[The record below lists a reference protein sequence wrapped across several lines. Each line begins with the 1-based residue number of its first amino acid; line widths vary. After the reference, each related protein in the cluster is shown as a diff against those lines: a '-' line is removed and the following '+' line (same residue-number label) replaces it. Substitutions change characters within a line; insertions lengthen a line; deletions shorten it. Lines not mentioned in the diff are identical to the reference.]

1 MYLEETAHFNA
12 LSETL
17 REELNEKLRGFGKY
31 VRYKFDI
38 GRRNPDPQ
46 GYNGDTIFPNLY
58 TLDPALFDIVDKHE
72 EKGKPRLKKIALIDG
87 VNEDGIPNR
96 FRKIRVKSSERGIL
110 MLNLEEGNEDWYVA
124 MYLELH
130 PKLEGGMFQDK
141 NKNSVIKRIDEVKAA
156 SDAKQTRTARLKA
169 LNAAQGMSDKEVLNF
184 ADAMLWDSTDEVV
197 VLRNKAEE
205 LADSNPEFFNDLVSS
220 KVIQYRSVIKQ
231 ALDKRIIEYNPAEGK
246 FTWESNSQ
254 PIAIVSMNQG
264 KNHVEKFADFLM
276 TNGEKAEAIF
286 KKMKDLVK

>member
-17 REELNEKLRGFGKY
+17 REELNEKLRGLGKY

-58 TLDPALFDIVDKHE
+58 TLDPAIFDIVDKNE

-96 FRKIRVKSSERGIL
+96 FRKIRIKASDRGIL

-141 NKNSVIKRIDEVKAA
+141 NKNSVIKRVDEIKAA
-156 SDAKQTRTARLKA
+156 TDAKQIRSARLKA
-169 LNAAQGMSDKEVLNF
+169 LNVAQGMSDKEVLNF
-184 ADAMLWDSTDEVV
+184 ADAMLWDSTEEVV
-197 VLRNKAEE
+197 VLRNKVEE
-205 LADSNPEFFNDLVSS
+205 LADSSPEFFNDLVSS
-220 KVIQYRSVIKQ
+220 KAIQYRSVIKQ
-231 ALDKRIIEYNPAEGK
+231 ALDKRVIVFEGGEGK
-246 FTWESNSQ
+246 FIWEANSQ
-254 PIAIVSMNQG
+254 PIAIVGPTQG
-264 KNHVEKFADFLM
+264 KNHVEKLAEFLM
-276 TNGEKAEAIF
+276 TNGDKADAIF